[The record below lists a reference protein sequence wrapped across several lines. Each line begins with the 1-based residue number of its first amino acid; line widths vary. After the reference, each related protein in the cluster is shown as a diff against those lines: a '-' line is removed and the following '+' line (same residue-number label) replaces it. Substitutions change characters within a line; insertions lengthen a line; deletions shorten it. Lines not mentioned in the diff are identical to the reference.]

1 MRRIHINGCRKLP
14 VTEVPESIDIAE
26 VDDGGVVW
34 AHCRTSP
41 NSRAWTGVEL
51 SAEGLAEL
59 ANAITAWF
67 MDDPREIV
75 AQARKAVAD
84 LKEMLTD
91 YNAEADRMGGE
102 FMPFD
107 RMHDRAEA
115 IEHRLGELAKVFSAT
130 RRSA

>member
-1 MRRIHINGCRKLP
+1 MRRIVVDGVNKMP
-14 VTEVPESIDIAE
+14 VSDRLEQVEIIE
-26 VDDGGVVW
+26 LDDGGRLWVMGRFN
-34 AHCRTSP
+34 AHC
-41 NSRAWTGVEL
+41 EL

-102 FMPFD
+102 FVPFD
-107 RMHDRAEA
+107 RMHDRAEV

-130 RRSA
+130 RRST